1 MCGGYHRRPG
11 RKLLPKSTP
20 PGLNY
25 AVVTGKLL
33 GEPRE
38 GGGPGGDPVLVADLE
53 FPVAHPE
60 HPRLLWTFA
69 NYAVELPG
77 DAGGPGVEGL
87 RKGTPVLVAGQL
99 SERLSLQDGCAERTP
114 AILASLLK
122 VGPQAEGGR

>member
-1 MCGGYHRRPG
+1 MCGGCHRRPG
-11 RKLLPKSTP
+11 RRLFPKSTP

-38 GGGPGGDPVLVADLE
+38 GGEPGGNPVLVADLE

-60 HPRLLWTFA
+60 HPRLLWTYV
-69 NYAVELPG
+69 NYAVEVPG
-77 DAGGPGVEGL
+77 DVGGRDVEEL
-87 RKGTPVLVAGQL
+87 RKGTSVLVAGQL
-99 SERLSLQDGCAERTP
+99 SQRLSLQDGRSERNP
-114 AILASLLK
+114 ALVASLLK

>member
-1 MCGGYHRRPG
+1 MCGRCDRRSG
-11 RKLLPKSTP
+11 RKLFPESTP

-38 GGGPGGDPVLVADLE
+38 GGGPGGNPVLIADIE

-60 HPRLLWTFA
+60 HPRLLWA
-69 NYAVELPG
+69 YATYGVEIPG
-77 DAGGPGVEGL
+77 DVGGRDVEGL
-87 RKGTPVLVAGQL
+87 REGTPVLVAGQL
-99 SERLSLQDGCAERTP
+99 SERHSLQDGRAERTP
-114 AILASLLK
+114 AILASLLN

>member
-1 MCGGYHRRPG
+1 MYGRCHQRPG
-11 RKLLPKSTP
+11 RRLFPKSTP

-38 GGGPGGDPVLVADLE
+38 GGGPGGNPVLVADIE

-69 NYAVELPG
+69 SYSVEVPG
-77 DAGGPGVEGL
+77 DVGGRDVEEL
-87 RKGTPVLVAGQL
+87 RKGTSVLVAGQL
-99 SERLSLQDGCAERTP
+99 SQRLSLQDGRSERSP
-114 AILASLLK
+114 ALLASLLK

>member
-1 MCGGYHRRPG
+1 MCSGCHRRARRTLFPE
-11 RKLLPKSTP
+11 SSP

-33 GEPRE
+33 EEPRE
-38 GGGPGGDPVLVADLE
+38 GGGPGGNPVLVADLE

-60 HPRLLWTFA
+60 HPRLLWA
-69 NYAVELPG
+69 YATYTVEVPG
-77 DAGGPGVEGL
+77 DVGGRDVEGL
-87 RKGTPVLVAGQL
+87 GKGTPVLVAGQL
-99 SERLSLQDGCAERTP
+99 SQRLSLQDGRAERDP